1 MLNIFRSNAHS
12 LGRIRCLAIA
22 SGLAILLS
30 GCQSKTET
38 GSLATSAAPPEI
50 SGKAAGAIAGDMVSR
65 LAEQIGQGKA
75 TVALKQDG
83 SPFGQALETALKGW
97 GYAVVTDQKT
107 DSGSTVIALAYV
119 IVPYDGQVLARLSTS
134 SVELARAYTVTKLD
148 ATPASALSV
157 MRRG

>member
-1 MLNIFRSNAHS
+1 MRNLLRHTANS
-12 LGRIRCLAIA
+12 LGPIRCLAIA

-30 GCQSKTET
+30 GCQSMEI

-50 SGKAAGAIAGDMVSR
+50 SGSAAGAIAGDMVSR

-83 SPFGQALETALKGW
+83 SPFGQALEAALKGW

-107 DSGSTVIALAYV
+107 DSGEAIIPLAYA
-119 IVPYDGQVLARLSTS
+119 IMPYDGQVLARLSTS
-134 SVELARAYTVTKLD
+134 SVELGRAYIVTTSG
-148 ATPASALSV
+148 ATPASALSL

>member
-1 MLNIFRSNAHS
+1 MLNLLRRRGNRP
-12 LGRIRCLAIA
+12 GPIRCFAA
-22 SGLAILLS
+22 TTALAILLS
-30 GCQSKTET
+30 GCQSMDS
-38 GSLATSAAPPEI
+38 GALVISAAPPSI
-50 SGKAAGAIAGDMVSR
+50 SGPAAGAIAGDIVSR

-83 SPFGQALETALKGW
+83 SPFGQALEAALRGW

-107 DSGSTVIALAYV
+107 DGGAAVVRLAYV

-134 SVELARAYTVTKLD
+134 SVELGRAYTVTTSG
-148 ATPASALSV
+148 ATPASALSL

>member
-1 MLNIFRSNAHS
+1 MQNLLRPDRNRLGPLRS
-12 LGRIRCLAIA
+12 LAAA
-22 SGLAILLS
+22 SALAILLS
-30 GCQSKTET
+30 GCQSMDTDGLT
-38 GSLATSAAPPEI
+38 TSAAPPEI
-50 SGKAAGAIAGDMVSR
+50 SGPAAGAIAGDMVTR

-83 SPFGQALETALKGW
+83 SPFGQALEAALKGW

-107 DSGSTVIALAYV
+107 DSGAAVIPLAYL

-134 SVELARAYTVTKLD
+134 SVELGRAYTVTTSG
-148 ATPASALSV
+148 ATPASALSL

>member
-1 MLNIFRSNAHS
+1 MLNLFRHRGNR
-12 LGRIRCLAIA
+12 LGPINCLATTSA
-22 SGLAILLS
+22 FVILLS
-30 GCQSKTET
+30 ACQSMDT
-38 GSLATSAAPPEI
+38 GGLATSAAPPEI
-50 SGKAAGAIAGDMVSR
+50 SGRAAGAIAGDMVSR

-83 SPFGQALETALKGW
+83 SPFGQALEAALKGW

-107 DSGSTVIALAYV
+107 DSGSAVIALAYV

-134 SVELARAYTVTKLD
+134 SVELGRAYTVTTSG
-148 ATPASALSV
+148 ATPASAVSL

>member
-1 MLNIFRSNAHS
+1 MPNFLRRSRNRLGPIRS
-12 LGRIRCLAIA
+12 LAAASAFATVLA
-22 SGLAILLS
+22 
-30 GCQSKTET
+30 GCQSTDTE
-38 GSLATSAAPPEI
+38 GLITSAAPPEI
-50 SGKAAGAIAGDMVSR
+50 SGPAAGAVAGDMVSR

-107 DSGSTVIALAYV
+107 DSKAAVISLAYF
-119 IVPYDGQVLARLSTS
+119 IVPYEGQVLARLSTS
-134 SVELARAYTVTKLD
+134 SVELGRAYTVTTSG
-148 ATPASALSV
+148 ATPASALSL

>member
-1 MLNIFRSNAHS
+1 MLNLLRHS
-12 LGRIRCLAIA
+12 RNRRGPVRCFATA
-22 SGLAILLS
+22 SALAILLS
-30 GCQSKTET
+30 GCQSMDT
-38 GSLATSAAPPEI
+38 GGLASSAAPPEI
-50 SGKAAGAIAGDMVSR
+50 SGPAAGAIAGDMVSR

-83 SPFGQALETALKGW
+83 SPFGQALEAALKGW

-107 DSGSTVIALAYV
+107 DGRVAVIALAYV

-134 SVELARAYTVTKLD
+134 SVELGRAYTVTTSG
-148 ATPASALSV
+148 ATPASALSL